1 MSDTSRAG
9 TSSTGNEVSG
19 TTLEHRPGR
28 PRGRAPRGDTPR
40 SITRCLTPPQSPG
53 RPRGRAPRG
62 DTPRSITRCLT
73 PPQTPPHETAPHQ
86 VTRCLAPPG
95 SRHLPVAPRGDA
107 SRRARSGIAPRTRS
121 APCWRATVRLHG
133 LGSGAELGRVG
144 RARPQRPR
152 SRISRAGWAGV
163 ACQKRA
169 AFPEPADS
177 DGSGARRGLAGARLH
192 DTRQPH
198 QTGPEKSSQCAQ
210 NCPKFQGNPSAEPP
224 DEPTTLD
231 ATSPPLVPWHGL

>member
-19 TTLEHRPGR
+19 TTLEHR
-28 PRGRAPRGDTPR
+28 
-40 SITRCLTPPQSPG
+40 PG

-177 DGSGARRGLAGARLH
+177 DGSGARRGLARALARHAPAPSEASGEVKSLRAEYLKIPRKSGRRAAVRAIAPGRRFGAVGRLA
-192 DTRQPH
+192 R
-198 QTGPEKSSQCAQ
+198 S
-210 NCPKFQGNPSAEPP
+210 
-224 DEPTTLD
+224 LM
-231 ATSPPLVPWHGL
+231 